1 MLKNNLNNNNS
12 KQRNN
17 MKNLEV
23 EKEDTDIFTPIERIL
38 NFITLMQ
45 EAAYHIEQE
54 YGIREDIF
62 SNNLYELKRLVKELL
77 K

>member
-1 MLKNNLNNNNS
+1 
-12 KQRNN
+12 

-23 EKEDTDIFTPIERIL
+23 EEEDTDIFTPIERIL